1 MGMLH
6 FSTQWLFLS
15 PDGILGSERSWNY
28 VTDRI
33 ISDGVNVGFI
43 SNKTV
48 GNGNFV
54 SNVPGFHLP

>member
-33 ISDGVNVGFI
+33 ISDGVNVAFI

-48 GNGNFV
+48 GSGNFV
-54 SNVPGFHLP
+54 SSFPSSILP